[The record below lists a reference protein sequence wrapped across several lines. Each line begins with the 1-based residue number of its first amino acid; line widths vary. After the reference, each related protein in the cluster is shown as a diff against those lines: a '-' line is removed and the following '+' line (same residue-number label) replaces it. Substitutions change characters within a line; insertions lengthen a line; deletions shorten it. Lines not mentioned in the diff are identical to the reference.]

1 MKDGT
6 YKLFRSNRIKT
17 GGFVPA
23 DHTSGYWVAQ
33 FHGTDVLV
41 NGNMTG
47 HFVRKTVLAMLDPS
61 TYVGVWTDKD
71 GNKHLDYAVH
81 CTDLPTAVAQATM
94 RGQIAIWDIV
104 GKQEVLL

>member
-6 YKLFRSNRIKT
+6 YKLFMSNRIKT

-33 FHGTDVLV
+33 FQGTDVLV
-41 NGNMTG
+41 SPSMSGR
-47 HFVRKTVLAMLDPS
+47 FLRDTVLAMLNPQA
-61 TYVGVWTDKD
+61 YVGVWTDKD

-81 CTDLPTAVAQATM
+81 CTDLPSALAQAVM
-94 RGQIAIWDIV
+94 REQIAIWDIV
-104 GKQEVLL
+104 GKQEVLV

>member
-6 YKLFRSNRIKT
+6 YKLFMSNRIKT

-47 HFVRKTVLAMLDPS
+47 NFVRSTVLAMLDPN

-81 CTDLPTAVAQATM
+81 CNNLLDAVICASD
-94 RGQIAIWDIV
+94 RGQIAIWDIEA
-104 GKQEVLL
+104 GKEVLV

>member
-6 YKLFRSNRIKT
+6 YQFDQQALLIE
-17 GGFVPA
+17 A
-23 DHTSGYWVAQ
+23 EHTSGYWVAQ

-47 HFVRKTVLAMLDPS
+47 RFIRKTVLAMLDPN

-81 CTDLPTAVAQATM
+81 YTDLQTALTHAGM
-94 RGQIAIWDIV
+94 SKQIAIWDIEA
-104 GKQEVLL
+104 GKEVLV